1 MTPATPHTA
10 LPPPP
15 VLGPMT
21 QVFCQVGARVSLGPE
36 PHAAALGGGTV
47 CEPELNGTLVEG
59 GVDWQI
65 NRVSGTL
72 DFYRIA

>member
-1 MTPATPHTA
+1 MP
-10 LPPPP
+10 
-15 VLGPMT
+15 
-21 QVFCQVGARVSLGPE
+21 QSFCQVGARVSLGPE
-36 PHAAALGGGTV
+36 RHAQRRCVPLGGGTV

>member
-1 MTPATPHTA
+1 
-10 LPPPP
+10 
-15 VLGPMT
+15 MT

-36 PHAAALGGGTV
+36 RHALRRCVPLGGGTV
-47 CEPELNGTLVEG
+47 CEPELNGALVEG
-59 GVDWQI
+59 GVDWQN